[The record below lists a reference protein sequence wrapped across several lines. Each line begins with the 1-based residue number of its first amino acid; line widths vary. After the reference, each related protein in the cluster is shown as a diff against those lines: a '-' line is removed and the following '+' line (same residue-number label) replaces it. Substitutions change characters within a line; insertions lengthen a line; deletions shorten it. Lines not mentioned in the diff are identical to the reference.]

1 MSSTKYLASITN
13 FLYEVGTLR
22 KIPRSHMQTLLTS
35 DLSDNISSHS
45 FRVCVIGLMLANL
58 EKVNISKVLIMCLF
72 HDITESRSGDQNWV
86 HKKYVK
92 VFEHEI
98 ISDQLHNLPDS
109 KKLQNI
115 IQEYQDRKTK
125 EAIVAKDADLLDQIL
140 LLQEYIRSGNQEAK
154 NWNSHLK
161 LLVTKSAQSLAQ
173 QIVNTVPSCWW
184 TQGNWTGKR
193 R

>member
-1 MSSTKYLASITN
+1 MSSKTSYKSIIN

-58 EKVNISKVLIMCLF
+58 EKANVSKVLTMCLF

-92 VFEHEI
+92 VFDDEI
-98 ISDQLHNLPDS
+98 ISDQLKNLPNS
-109 KKLQNI
+109 KEFLTI
-115 IQEYQDRKTK
+115 IQEYQNRKTP
-125 EAIVAKDADLLDQIL
+125 EAIITKDADLLDQIL

-154 NWNSHLK
+154 NWKSHIN
-161 LLVTKSAQSLAQ
+161 LLVTKSAIALGQ
-173 QIVNTVPSCWW
+173 QIIHTVPSTWW